1 MSKRVLIA
9 YFSHGGENLIDD
21 QIVDL
26 QGRGITKTVAT
37 TLQGKLEEKGIKANL
52 FQIEPLIPY
61 PTAYDQTLARSK
73 DEYESG
79 AAPLINDGPNGFE
92 AYDVVFL
99 GYPNWWGTIPAPILS
114 FLRDHDMQGKTI
126 VPFVTHGGQIFLYS
140 LETIQKEAPNAA
152 FAKGFAVAAPYV
164 NAAPAVID
172 EWLGEN
178 ESLLQ

>member
-1 MSKRVLIA
+1 MAKRVLIA

-26 QGRGITKTVAT
+26 KGKGITKGVAE
-37 TLQGKLEEKGIKANL
+37 TLQSKLEAKGIKSNL

-61 PTAYDQTLARSK
+61 PTAYEQTLARSK
-73 DEYESG
+73 DEYENGS
-79 AAPLINDGPNGFE
+79 APLINDGPNGFE
-92 AYDVVFL
+92 AYDIVFL

-114 FLRDHDMQGKTI
+114 FLRDHDMKGKTI

-140 LETIQKEAPNAA
+140 LETIQKEAPNAE

-164 NAAPAVID
+164 SAAPYVID

-178 ESLLQ
+178 EGLLQ